1 MIGFVLRRIGVSVLI
16 LIAASFVMFNLVA
29 ISTDPL
35 ADLRESSLPNKQQ
48 LILARIQIAH
58 LDIAPPVRW
67 AMWLGGVAKCL
78 IPFANQCDLGVSFH
92 GAPVTELLPTA
103 MGATVQMVT
112 ASLILAILFGLMTG
126 ILSAIR
132 ENSGFDSSFTVISLF
147 LFSLP
152 SFLAAAMLK
161 SFVAIGYNNFLED
174 PQIPIWVSLIIGVV
188 MGVIVQAVVGGD
200 ARRRLLAFGINFVLT
215 SGLLIYMS
223 ATGWFLTPQ
232 IGPVGVPVIT
242 AAMAVGLTAMLAGL
256 HQRKAL
262 ITAGIVAVIG
272 IIVYF
277 AIQPLLDV
285 ATPLLLLGLAVL
297 AIVVGAAVGWFVGGD
312 DRKQN
317 MRLGAILAFLISLL
331 ILIDRFMQ
339 SFPGYMYDM
348 NGRPLATVGSAT
360 PGYDPGN
367 MWRSGLDVFFHLV
380 LPTVSLLV
388 ISFAQYTRYSRAG
401 MIEVLGQDYV
411 RTARAK
417 GMPERVVVVR
427 HAFRNVL
434 IPITTLVATDL
445 GALLGG
451 AIITEFIFAIPGMG
465 QLFQASLGP
474 GDIYPVMGYFLVIAI
489 MAITFNF
496 LADLSYAALD
506 PRVRVR

>member
-16 LIAASFVMFNLVA
+16 LVAASFVMFNLVA
-29 ISTDPL
+29 LSTDPL
-35 ADLRESSLPNKQQ
+35 ADLRESNNPNKQQ
-48 LILARIQIAH
+48 LIQARIQIAH
-58 LDIAPPVRW
+58 LDVAPPVRW

-78 IPFANQCDLGVSFH
+78 IPFANQCDLGTNFH

-103 MGATVQMVT
+103 MGSTVQMVT
-112 ASLILAILFGLMTG
+112 GALVLAILFGLMTG

-161 SFVAIGYNNFLED
+161 SFVAIGYNNFLQD
-174 PQIPIWVSLIIGVV
+174 PVIPIWVSLLIGVV

-200 ARRRLLAFGINFVLT
+200 ARRRLIAFGINFVVT

-223 ATGWFLTPQ
+223 ATGWFLTPN
-232 IGPVGVPVIT
+232 IGPFGIIVIT
-242 AAMAVGLTAMLAGL
+242 AAMAVGLTALLAGL

-262 ITAGIVAVIG
+262 ITAGIVSVIG
-272 IIVYF
+272 IITYF
-277 AIQPLLDV
+277 VIQPLLDV
-285 ATPLLLLGLAVL
+285 ATPILVIGLGLL
-297 AIVVGAAVGWFVGGD
+297 AIVVGLAVGWFVGGD

-317 MRLGAILAFLISLL
+317 MRLGAILAFLISFL

-339 SFPGYMYDM
+339 SFPGYMSDM
-348 NGRPLATVGSAT
+348 NGRPLATVGSST

-451 AIITEFIFAIPGMG
+451 AIITEYIFAIPGMG
-465 QLFQASLGP
+465 QLFQMSLGP